1 MSKIKKKN
9 FIFVSLL
16 LVIICGFVCCIPSY
30 IDSRQTAQETNAIR
44 TIEVK
49 QNKMD
54 YQSIF
59 DEFENAKLETESGL
73 TTFEGYQTLNLS
85 DFEEFDLVSATDF
98 QEDLKMQ
105 VKYNFSFDA
114 ETGIVTLSAEA
125 INSNG
130 VVEIDEIQGIAFYNE
145 NGEIDAY
152 LDVDGESVLL
162 SEMRDAGMIAN
173 CGWFKKLWKK
183 VVVAVVAVVVVS
195 AVAAAVVATCGAG
208 LGACIAAGAVAG
220 GITGGVAGG
229 VISYQETGEVKWE
242 WVAIGATV
250 GAALGAATGW
260 VVGSACGAT
269 TAVPKYG
276 DSFGKYG
283 TYVKNPKIK
292 VDWAKTTEHGAQRMQ
307 ERNMTQNLVEKVV
320 SSGKAFSQNSGE
332 KYLFLSKDGAAVL
345 SKSGELITTYS
356 SANFTDDV
364 IALLKLLGVL

>member
-85 DFEEFDLVSATDF
+85 DFEEFDLVSDTDF

-229 VISYQETGEVKWE
+229 VISYQETGEVQIWA
-242 WVAIGATV
+242 VVGGLIG
-250 GAALGAATGW
+250 GAALGGLTGW
-260 VVGSACGAT
+260 AVGTIMGVGSRMTVGFGKGSFNSVDDCLDFHFKKHGIEVGAKNTDAYLKLASKTAQKVVKNGIPATRQVAGAT
-269 TAVPKYG
+269 ANVFRYEVGNYYIHMAMNAKEIIIV
-276 DSFGKYG
+276 SFG
-283 TYVKNPKIK
+283 
-292 VDWAKTTEHGAQRMQ
+292 
-307 ERNMTQNLVEKVV
+307 
-320 SSGKAFSQNSGE
+320 
-332 KYLFLSKDGAAVL
+332 
-345 SKSGELITTYS
+345 
-356 SANFTDDV
+356 
-364 IALLKLLGVL
+364 LLR